1 LRKFLLVSLLVTML
15 STMLLT
21 LTACGSR
28 HEAVR
33 HCVDGNGNVTED
45 KNCANPSADPKH
57 KYAWVYA
64 PAGGP
69 NEQ

>member
-1 LRKFLLVSLLVTML
+1 MLVTL
-15 STMLLT
+15 A
-21 LTACGSR
+21 ACGSR

-33 HCVDGNGNVTED
+33 HCVDGNGNVAED